1 MNICRYSINCD
12 VIIQIMNE
20 SIYINPIVGQSDV
33 VQTPQE
39 AIDRCM
45 ELRYNG
51 VQIPE
56 HVIEKLRRLL

>member
-1 MNICRYSINCD
+1 
-12 VIIQIMNE
+12 MNE
-20 SIYINPIVGQSDV
+20 LIYINPIVGQADV